1 MEELL
6 TKYFTGEITAYEKKL
21 LFQAMDTD
29 MALREEFYALQNAIA
44 ITGCL
49 KGEEDRS
56 IGETGY
62 KKFSGRLLKYRL
74 GKWMLHSC
82 KYAALVCLVAVGAYF
97 LTRYQLMEELG
108 EHYTEISAPSGQRVK
123 VNLPDGTVAWLSPC
137 STLRYAAS
145 FNDKNRDVELKGATF
160 FDVAHNADKPFRILT
175 GTYQITVLGTRFNVM
190 AYPESKRFEI
200 DLVEG
205 SVQVN
210 NANDPTDQLILCP
223 HEQAILR
230 NNRLWRQ
237 ASEFDNEEYLKNGI
251 VSFKSR
257 PFGEI
262 LDNVALWQE
271 VRFTVEKDVDIQK
284 SVTGKFRQSD
294 SLESILRV
302 LQSIADFRY
311 KIIDEKHVTIYR

>member
-1 MEELL
+1 M
-6 TKYFTGEITAYEKKL
+6 
-21 LFQAMDTD
+21 
-29 MALREEFYALQNAIA
+29 
-44 ITGCL
+44 
-49 KGEEDRS
+49 
-56 IGETGY
+56 
-62 KKFSGRLLKYRL
+62 
-74 GKWMLHSC
+74 
-82 KYAALVCLVAVGAYF
+82 
-97 LTRYQLMEELG
+97 
-108 EHYTEISAPSGQRVK
+108 
-123 VNLPDGTVAWLSPC
+123 
-137 STLRYAAS
+137 
-145 FNDKNRDVELKGATF
+145 
-160 FDVAHNADKPFRILT
+160 
-175 GTYQITVLGTRFNVM
+175 
-190 AYPESKRFEI
+190 
-200 DLVEG
+200 
-205 SVQVN
+205 QVN

-262 LDNVALWQE
+262 LDNVALWQG

>member
-1 MEELL
+1 MDELL
-6 TKYFTGEITAYEKKL
+6 TKYFIGEITAHEKKL

-44 ITGCL
+44 VTGCL
-49 KGEEDRS
+49 EGEKDTDISEV
-56 IGETGY
+56 GY
-62 KKFSGRLLKYRL
+62 KKFSGRLFKYRL

-82 KYAALVCLVAVGAYF
+82 KYAALVCLVAVSAYF
-97 LTRYQLMEELG
+97 LTRYQLIEEFG
-108 EHYTEISAPSGQRVK
+108 EHYTEVSAPSGQRVK

-145 FNDKNRDVELKGATF
+145 FNNKDREVELQGATF
-160 FDVAHNADKPFRILT
+160 FDVAHNADKPFRIST

-205 SVQVN
+205 SVQVDNTN
-210 NANDPTDQLILCP
+210 NPTDRLVLRS
-223 HEQAILR
+223 HEQAILC
-230 NNRLWRQ
+230 NNRLCRQ
-237 ASEFDNEEYLKNGI
+237 VSEFDNEEYLKNGI

-262 LDNVALWQE
+262 LDNVALWQG
-271 VRFTVEKDVDIQK
+271 VKFTVEKEVDIQK

>member
-1 MEELL
+1 
-6 TKYFTGEITAYEKKL
+6 
-21 LFQAMDTD
+21 
-29 MALREEFYALQNAIA
+29 
-44 ITGCL
+44 
-49 KGEEDRS
+49 
-56 IGETGY
+56 
-62 KKFSGRLLKYRL
+62 
-74 GKWMLHSC
+74 
-82 KYAALVCLVAVGAYF
+82 
-97 LTRYQLMEELG
+97 MEELG

-262 LDNVALWQE
+262 LDNVALWQG

-284 SVTGKFRQSD
+284 SVPGKFRLSD

>member
-1 MEELL
+1 MDELL
-6 TKYFTGEITAYEKKL
+6 TKYFTGEITAHEKKL

-44 ITGCL
+44 VTGCL
-49 KGEEDRS
+49 EGEKDTDISEV
-56 IGETGY
+56 GY
-62 KKFSGRLLKYRL
+62 KKFSGRLFKYRL

-82 KYAALVCLVAVGAYF
+82 KYAALVCLVAVSAYF
-97 LTRYQLMEELG
+97 LTRYQLIEEFG
-108 EHYTEISAPSGQRVK
+108 KHYTEVSAPSGQRVK

-145 FNDKNRDVELKGATF
+145 FNNKNREVELQGATF
-160 FDVAHNADKPFRILT
+160 FDVAHNADKPFRIST

-205 SVQVN
+205 SVQVDN
-210 NANDPTDQLILCP
+210 TNDPTDRLVLRS

-230 NNRLWRQ
+230 NNRLCRQ
-237 ASEFDNEEYLKNGI
+237 VSEFDNEEYLKNGI

-262 LDNVALWQE
+262 LDNVALWQG
-271 VRFTVEKDVDIQK
+271 VKFTVEKEVDIQK

-294 SLESILRV
+294 PLESILCV

>member
-1 MEELL
+1 
-6 TKYFTGEITAYEKKL
+6 
-21 LFQAMDTD
+21 
-29 MALREEFYALQNAIA
+29 
-44 ITGCL
+44 
-49 KGEEDRS
+49 
-56 IGETGY
+56 
-62 KKFSGRLLKYRL
+62 
-74 GKWMLHSC
+74 MLHSC

-237 ASEFDNEEYLKNGI
+237 ASEFDNEEYLKMVLL
-251 VSFKSR
+251 VSR
-257 PFGEI
+257 
-262 LDNVALWQE
+262 A
-271 VRFTVEKDVDIQK
+271 VRL
-284 SVTGKFRQSD
+284 GKFWIM
-294 SLESILRV
+294 SLCGKE
-302 LQSIADFRY
+302 
-311 KIIDEKHVTIYR
+311 

>member
-1 MEELL
+1 M
-6 TKYFTGEITAYEKKL
+6 
-21 LFQAMDTD
+21 
-29 MALREEFYALQNAIA
+29 
-44 ITGCL
+44 
-49 KGEEDRS
+49 
-56 IGETGY
+56 
-62 KKFSGRLLKYRL
+62 
-74 GKWMLHSC
+74 
-82 KYAALVCLVAVGAYF
+82 
-97 LTRYQLMEELG
+97 
-108 EHYTEISAPSGQRVK
+108 
-123 VNLPDGTVAWLSPC
+123 
-137 STLRYAAS
+137 
-145 FNDKNRDVELKGATF
+145 ELKGATF

-262 LDNVALWQE
+262 LDNVALWQG

-311 KIIDEKHVTIYR
+311 KIIDEKTCYHLSLTFKIYYCLWKNKRKKTKKRGSSAATPFPLKTRLQEPYSTGNKLK